1 MIELLERSLKRLMD
15 GVRADWAL
23 YVKFTATG
31 DEININADAPMDT
44 MSVIK
49 IPLLVALFR
58 LVEAGKLDLSRRFTL
73 STDFKRF
80 GTGILSAM
88 DDGMSFTLRDA
99 ATLMIIESDNTATDY
114 CFEAV
119 GGHAAVNAA
128 MRELGFNDIETL
140 SDSFAWFSALAA
152 ALDPALGTL
161 SPGELF
167 RAGYPQ
173 LPAHEMLEARE
184 RFHFET
190 GRPFSRAS
198 ARAIGKLLE
207 LIWNDEAANAESCAE
222 MRRILRLQISRSRL
236 PKYLPEATVA
246 HKTGDFNPF
255 IANDVG
261 VIESDACP
269 PIIICVMTA
278 RHRGHW
284 ENLEDAIARMAEKV
298 WEFGLPRHN
307 TPATKR
313 C

>member
-1 MIELLERSLKRLMD
+1 MRDIMERSLRRIMA

-23 YVKFTATG
+23 YVKFTGTG
-31 DEININADAPMDT
+31 DEIAINADAAMDT

-49 IPLLVALFR
+49 IPLLVTLFR
-58 LVEAGKLDLSRRFTL
+58 QVDAGQLDLSRRLTL
-73 STDFKRF
+73 DTSMKRF
-80 GTGILSAM
+80 GTGVLSAM
-88 DDGMSFTLRDA
+88 HDGMTFTLRDA
-99 ATLMIIESDNTATDY
+99 ATLMIIESDNTATDC

-119 GGHAAVNAA
+119 GGPAAVNAA
-128 MRELGFNDIETL
+128 MGELGFDDIETL

-152 ALDPALGTL
+152 SINPALGEL
-161 SPGELF
+161 GPGDLF
-167 RAGYPQ
+167 RAGYPN
-173 LPAHEMLEARE
+173 LPADEWLAARE

-198 ARAIGKLLE
+198 ARSIGRLLE
-207 LIWNDEAANAESCAE
+207 LIWDDACASADSCAE

-236 PKYLPEATVA
+236 PRYLPECVVA

-269 PIIICVMTA
+269 PIVICVMTA

-284 ENLEDAIARMAEKV
+284 ENLEDAIARIAEKV
-298 WEFGLPRHN
+298 WEFGASLQ
-307 TPATKR
+307 
-313 C
+313 